1 MHQER
6 SGVFFGSEKKDDDYT
21 ITKGDDDDVWPEIS
35 NGENGKPYDDEIKER
50 GARMDV
56 DDDTFDDDDKG
67 WARSPCTAGC
77 ELELFVG
84 ATAVFTG
91 IGVKQQALQR
101 SVDDLVTGIDKSH
114 LMPMRK
120 SAFLAMAK
128 CCDLGTAAAYQQCVQ
143 RAGAPEQRASAV
155 MQQELGEFQ
164 QRLQR
169 AAMAC
174 QDEVK
179 DYGYKDQAKMQG
191 AFESCVNGALDKHM
205 KLLPTIKKRIEA
217 SF

>member
-1 MHQER
+1 MPRASDSSSAAAAVER
-6 SGVFFGSEKKDDDYT
+6 RRRQF
-21 ITKGDDDDVWPEIS
+21 
-35 NGENGKPYDDEIKER
+35 R
-50 GARMDV
+50 R
-56 DDDTFDDDDKG
+56 
-67 WARSPCTAGC
+67 RTAAAAAPPRRLPGTMA
-77 ELELFVG
+77 EQ
-84 ATAVFTG
+84 
-91 IGVKQQALQR
+91 KQQALQR

>member
-1 MHQER
+1 AAAPPPSTMAEQ
-6 SGVFFGSEKKDDDYT
+6 
-21 ITKGDDDDVWPEIS
+21 
-35 NGENGKPYDDEIKER
+35 
-50 GARMDV
+50 
-56 DDDTFDDDDKG
+56 
-67 WARSPCTAGC
+67 
-77 ELELFVG
+77 
-84 ATAVFTG
+84 
-91 IGVKQQALQR
+91 KQQALQR
-101 SVDDLVTGIDKSH
+101 SVDDLVTGIDRSH

-128 CCDLGTAAAYQQCVQ
+128 CCDLGTAAAYQQCIQ
-143 RAGAPEQRASAV
+143 RAGAPEQRASTV